1 MAKLL
6 WDQESEKVYETGVK
20 QAALYVKDSKAS
32 GKSGYAAGVAWNG
45 VTGVTESPSG
55 AEITKLYANDGVY
68 ANLQAAEEFGGT
80 IEAYTYPDEFAACD
94 GSATPIPGM
103 KIGQQTRKPF
113 GLAYKTT
120 KGNDTEGTNYG
131 YQLHLVYGCLATP
144 SERAYATINE
154 SPEAITFSWEFQTT
168 PVAVT
173 GVKDADG
180 NDYKATSIITVDSTD
195 FTTEDAKA
203 HLAALEA
210 VLYGS
215 EDKEAYL
222 PTPEEVY
229 NLLST
234 GSMEAAA

>member
-20 QAALYVKDSKAS
+20 QAALYVKDAKAE

-55 AEITKLYANDGVY
+55 ADITKLYANDGVY

-80 IEAYTYPDEFAACD
+80 IEAYTYPDEFAVCD
-94 GSATPIPGM
+94 GSASPIKGM
-103 KIGQQTRKPF
+103 KIGQQTRKSF

-120 KGNDTEGTNYG
+120 VGNDTEGTNYG
-131 YQLHLVYGCLATP
+131 YKLHLVYGCLATP

-180 NDYKATSIITVDSTD
+180 NEYKATSIITIDSKD
-195 FTTEDAKA
+195 FAGENAA

-215 EDKEAYL
+215 AEKEAYL

-229 NLLST
+229 LLLST